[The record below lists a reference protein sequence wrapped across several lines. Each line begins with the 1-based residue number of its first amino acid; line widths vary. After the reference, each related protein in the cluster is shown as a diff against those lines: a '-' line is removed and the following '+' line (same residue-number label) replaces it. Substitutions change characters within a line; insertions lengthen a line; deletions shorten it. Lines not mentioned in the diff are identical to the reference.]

1 MKKATHFLCLFILSA
16 SLASGIF
23 YSAPAAAQTDADF
36 MFSSLSNN
44 TWVLQK
50 STRKMILVSFEKSEK
65 IWKSEVITI
74 PAEFNLDRCAITAVG
89 MRGTSVFLFDESS
102 SRMTLYS
109 AADDGTIK
117 TYPTID
123 LKDDLK

>member
-1 MKKATHFLCLFILSA
+1 MPASA
-16 SLASGIF
+16 D
-23 YSAPAAAQTDADF
+23 TDSDYL
-36 MFSSLSNN
+36 FSSLSNN

-50 STRKMILVSFEKSEK
+50 STRKLILVSFEKSEK
-65 IWKSEVITI
+65 IWKSEVVTI
-74 PAEFNLDRCAITAVG
+74 PAEFNLDRCAVTAVG
-89 MRGTSVFLFDESS
+89 MRGTSVFLFDQSS

-109 AADDGTIK
+109 AADDGSIK